1 MPQNGILQ
9 LKDNR
14 LTDRVSR
21 YPKTVIGRGQGTSAF
36 RGGAFYLASKQLI
49 NAVNGYENYI
59 QRKGVDEQVIDA
71 YIQAVAVALRTEHDV
86 DYGLKISARAKQLI
100 ASYVKQYTG
109 GRVADLEVY
118 AGEHDTT
125 YKVLQQF
132 YDVLMYES
140 AYLVDSFFITLKLM
154 KRIRGKDFISQ
165 EEKCYNL

>member
-1 MPQNGILQ
+1 M
-9 LKDNR
+9 
-14 LTDRVSR
+14 
-21 YPKTVIGRGQGTSAF
+21 
-36 RGGAFYLASKQLI
+36 ASKQLI

-154 KRIRGKDFISQ
+154 KKIRGKDFIFQ